1 MSFTNKI
8 KKKKIV
14 DVVKPG
20 EEVDDVYPTRISN
33 ISYKSVIE
41 RQEALKEFKDRDI
54 LNTNLESA
62 YNEIKTIIE
71 GCILSDY
78 IDTITTVPLKW
89 TNRSL
94 N

>member
-1 MSFTNKI
+1 MSFT
-8 KKKKIV
+8 KKTAETTQGDLKKRAAKV
-14 DVVKPG
+14 FDN
-20 EEVDDVYPTRISN
+20 VYPTRISN

-62 YNEIKTIIE
+62 YEKIETIIE

-78 IDTITTVPLKW
+78 IDTQVSDLE
-89 TNRSL
+89 
-94 N
+94 